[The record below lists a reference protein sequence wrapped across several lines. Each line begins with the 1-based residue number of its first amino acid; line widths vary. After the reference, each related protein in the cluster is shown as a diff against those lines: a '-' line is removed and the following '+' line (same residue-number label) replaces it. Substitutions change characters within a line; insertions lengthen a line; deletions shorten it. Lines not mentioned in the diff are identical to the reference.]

1 MTVSKRDYKDRSWI
15 LAIIGA
21 GLLLVGVVAAAYAPA
36 EVLGFAFFAEGGRFA
51 YEGFGFGSLM
61 FAVIAWQI
69 IAYAGIALVFIPL
82 GCAHLRLRRWARPLM
97 VSLLWLAWILGV
109 PLLVVFVFLLSFKAL
124 SSAAG
129 WVVLVAVGLAYLFLP
144 GLLIR
149 FYESED
155 VRRTFAA
162 KDPRSYAIE
171 RLPVPLL
178 VLAILL
184 LFCASA
190 LHLPLFFQ
198 ALFPCF
204 GRWLSGSA
212 GVLALAMAI
221 ITLVALAWGVWQ
233 QRLWAWWGSLS
244 YFVLLTLSAALT
256 LVRSSRA
263 EIVSRLQLP
272 PMETEI
278 LRGMTLQRAHL
289 LALVGIPLLLTLAL
303 LVRSRRH
310 FE

>member
-1 MTVSKRDYKDRSWI
+1 MTGSTGNYRDRSWI
-15 LAIIGA
+15 LAIIGT

-61 FAVIAWQI
+61 FAVLAWQI
-69 IAYAGIALVFIPL
+69 IAYAGIAIVFIPL

-97 VSLLWLAWILGV
+97 VSVLWLAWILGV

-129 WVVLVAVGLAYLFLP
+129 WVVLVALGLAYLFLP

-178 VLAILL
+178 VLAIVL
-184 LFCASA
+184 LFYAIA
-190 LHLPLFFQ
+190 LHLLLFFQ

-204 GRWLSGSA
+204 GIWLSGLA
-212 GVLALAMAI
+212 GVLALAIAI
-221 ITLVALAWGVWQ
+221 ITLLVLAWGVWK
-233 QRLWAWWGSLS
+233 QRLWAWWGSLG
-244 YFVLLTLSAALT
+244 YFVLLALSAVLT
-256 LVRSSRA
+256 LLRSTRA
-263 EIVSRLQLP
+263 EIVSLLQLP

-278 LRGMTLQRAHL
+278 LQGMTLQRAHL
-289 LALVGIPLLLTLAL
+289 LVLAGIPLLLTLAWI
-303 LVRSRRH
+303 VRARRH